1 MTLCRSFLVAALAIG
16 LPASAQTPTPD
27 AGLQFEVAV
36 MKPTADTTQP
46 GLIVHLPGERGYRG
60 VNMPLLEYLTVAYQV
75 RRDQITLPDGF
86 PSGNYDMEGKA
97 DRTCTADELHL
108 MLQHLLEERFHLKLH
123 RTTRQVNGYDLVVD
137 KGGPKLAD
145 HAGPDTGT
153 VPLFLSPGTQ
163 HGTNVSMQYLAFF
176 LSQALG
182 QTVVNKTGLT
192 GHYDFAVDWGVT
204 FMPMPAP
211 QGQVPGSPGVVP
223 NPAALPGAAPDPSAA
238 MMVSESP
245 IAGIFDALRKQL
257 GLRLDKTK
265 VPSQQII
272 IDHIEKLLE
281 N

>member
-1 MTLCRSFLVAALAIG
+1 MTQSRSFLVAALAIG
-16 LPASAQTPTPD
+16 LPVSAQTPAPD

-36 MKPTADTTQP
+36 MKLTADATQP

-60 VNMPLLEYLTVAYQV
+60 TNTPLLVYLTVAYQV
-75 RRDQITLPDGF
+75 RQDQITLPDGF
-86 PSGNYDMEGKA
+86 PSGSYDMEGKA

-108 MLQHLLEERFHLKLH
+108 MLQHLLEERFHMKLH
-123 RTTRQVNGYDLVVD
+123 RTTRQVNGYDLLVD

-176 LSQALG
+176 LSQTLG
-182 QTVVNKTGLT
+182 QTVVDKTALT
-192 GHYDFAVDWGVT
+192 GHYDFAINWGIT
-204 FMPMPAP
+204 PMPMPMP
-211 QGQVPGSPGVVP
+211 QGQ
-223 NPAALPGAAPDPSAA
+223 DPSAPGVA
-238 MMVSESP
+238 AIPAGPPGATADSSAPMTVLESP

-265 VPSQQII
+265 VPSQQIV
-272 IDHIEKLLE
+272 IDHIEKLSE

>member
-16 LPASAQTPTPD
+16 LPASAQTPAPD

-36 MKPTADTTQP
+36 RKPTADTAQP

-60 VNMPLLEYLTVAYQV
+60 TNMPLLNYLSVAYQV
-75 RRDQITLPDGF
+75 RQDQITLPDRF

-108 MLQHLLEERFHLKLH
+108 MLQHLLEERFHMNLH

-137 KGGPKLAD
+137 KGGLKLAD
-145 HAGPDTGT
+145 HAGLETGT
-153 VPLFLSPGTQ
+153 VPLFLSSGTQ
-163 HGTNVSMQYLAFF
+163 HGINVSMQYLAFF

-182 QTVVNKTGLT
+182 QTVVDKTGLT
-192 GHYDFAVDWGVT
+192 GHYDFAINWGIT
-204 FMPMPAP
+204 PMPMPMP
-211 QGQVPGSPGVVP
+211 QGQVPGAPGVAIP
-223 NPAALPGAAPDPSAA
+223 AGPSGAASDLSAALT
-238 MMVSESP
+238 VSESP
-245 IAGIFDALRKQL
+245 LAGIFDALRKQL

-272 IDHIEKLLE
+272 IDHIEKLSE

>member
-1 MTLCRSFLVAALAIG
+1 MTMCRSFLVAALAIG
-16 LPASAQTPTPD
+16 LPASAQTPAPD

-36 MKPTADTTQP
+36 MKPTVDSTQA

-60 VNMPLLEYLTVAYQV
+60 TNMPLLDYLSVAYQV
-75 RRDQITLPDGF
+75 RQDQITLPNGF
-86 PSGNYDMEGKA
+86 PGGTYDMEGKA
-97 DRTCTADELHL
+97 ERVCTADELHL
-108 MLQHLLEERFHLKLH
+108 MLQHLLEERFHMKLH
-123 RTTRQVNGYDLVVD
+123 RTTRQINGYDLVVD

-176 LSQALG
+176 LSQAVG
-182 QTVVNKTGLT
+182 QTVVNKTDLAGR
-192 GHYDFAVDWGVT
+192 YDFAIDWGIT
-204 FMPMPAP
+204 PMPMPMP
-211 QGQVPGSPGVVP
+211 PPGAPGVAI
-223 NPAALPGAAPDPSAA
+223 PAGLSGAAPDPSAV
-238 MMVSESP
+238 MTVSESP
-245 IAGIFDALRKQL
+245 LAGIFDALRKQL

-272 IDHIEKLLE
+272 VDHIEKLSE